1 MAARTAAFKA
11 VVDALKAR
19 GKTTTVVESTA
30 GGLISSSIM
39 AVEGSSAVYQGGSV
53 AYNTRKCKPVLLNDA
68 DLHASL
74 LNASA
79 ADADSYKAS
88 KRDWTAKTAVAYC
101 EAMGTDYAVAEGG
114 AAGPTFRPKG
124 LDSGFSAIAVAA
136 RSPDGIKVVR
146 QALCESPH
154 ARRGDNMERFATAAA
169 RELLA
174 AATGDGLDRCAGDR
188 DDAAKIASYA
198 ARPDATYV
206 VCDGGKALFEA
217 DGKLERLARADAERF
232 GDVATA
238 TFLGTLD
245 GAPLFAVDATLET
258 DDARFRDTR
267 VHGPFLSFSE
277 NQVALAATALVT
289 WKRRSGFCSIC
300 GGPCTL
306 GSAGHARTCEK
317 CGTVSFPRSD
327 PAMICAVSNRANDK
341 ILLARSPRHPE
352 GVMTTLAGFVEAGET
367 FEACVAREVLEET
380 GVRIDEGSVRYLKSQ
395 PWPFPQS
402 CMVAFRCTADSDQE
416 LVLDDELLE
425 ARWWDRSAVR
435 RACGV
440 PGAVMSPD
448 VAKEAFATDPSL
460 ELLVPPKKVV
470 ARELIE
476 AWLSET

>member
-1 MAARTAAFKA
+1 MPARA
-11 VVDALKAR
+11 
-19 GKTTTVVESTA
+19 
-30 GGLISSSIM
+30 
-39 AVEGSSAVYQGGSV
+39 
-53 AYNTRKCKPVLLNDA
+53 LNDA

-79 ADADSYKAS
+79 ADAASYKAS

-146 QALCESPH
+146 QTLCESPH

-188 DDAAKIASYA
+188 DDAEAIASYA
-198 ARPDATYV
+198 ARSDASYV

-217 DGKLERLARADAERF
+217 DGKLERLARADAARF

-245 GAPLFAVDATLET
+245 GAPLFAVDATRET

-267 VHGPFLSFSE
+267 VHGHSLSFAE

-306 GSAGHARTCEK
+306 GQRG
-317 CGTVSFPRSD
+317 PRADLREVRHGIVPALD

-367 FEACVAREVLEET
+367 FE
-380 GVRIDEGSVRYLKSQ
+380 GVRRARGAGGDGRPHRRGLRAL
-395 PWPFPQS
+395 PQ
-402 CMVAFRCTADSDQE
+402 VAAVAVSAELHGRVSCTADCDQE

-435 RACGV
+435 KACGV

-470 ARELIE
+470 ARELIG
-476 AWLSET
+476 AWLSEDDT